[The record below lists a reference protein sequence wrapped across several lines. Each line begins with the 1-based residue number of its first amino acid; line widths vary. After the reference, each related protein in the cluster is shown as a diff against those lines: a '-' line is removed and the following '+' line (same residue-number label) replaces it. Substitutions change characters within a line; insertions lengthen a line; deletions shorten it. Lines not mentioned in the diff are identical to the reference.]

1 MTHHD
6 TPTQPLSELRHL
18 DTLARPGEMHAYIVI
33 AINGAGWE
41 SEPSP
46 RSTSAKKWPART
58 R

>member
-41 SEPSP
+41 SEPSR
-46 RSTSAKKWPART
+46 RSTSAKK
-58 R
+58 